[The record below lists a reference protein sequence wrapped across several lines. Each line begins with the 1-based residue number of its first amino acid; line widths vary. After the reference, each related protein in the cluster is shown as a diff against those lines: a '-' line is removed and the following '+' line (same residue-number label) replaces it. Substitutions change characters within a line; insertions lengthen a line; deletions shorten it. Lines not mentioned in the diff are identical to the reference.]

1 MGCNIVTGI
10 ALSPSVSPKGTCLV
24 ASPGKRVLF
33 SPTTPAGTDR
43 SEPITITPGN
53 AILIDAYNMKVDLHI
68 YIDRVVVTSECITQG
83 NACADDMKSA
93 GQASPVIVFRERLT
107 VGNNPD
113 NWTLCKYSDSEKV
126 SRCQLLLAIPGTYQL
141 ELESPDEQLGDLE
154 VEYQMFKLSDLG
166 MLPKN
171 YFGGID

>member
-1 MGCNIVTGI
+1 MGCNIVTGV
-10 ALSPSVSPKGTCLV
+10 ALSPAFSPKGTCLV
-24 ASPGKRVLF
+24 SSPGKRVLF

-53 AILIDAYNMKVDLHI
+53 AILIDAYNMATDLHI
-68 YIDRVVVTSECITQG
+68 YVIRVVVTSECITQG
-83 NACADDMKSA
+83 NACSDDMKSA
-93 GQASPVIVFRERLT
+93 GRTAPVVVYRERLT
-107 VGNNPD
+107 IGNDPD
-113 NWTLCKYSDSEKV
+113 KWTLCKYSDNTKV

-154 VEYQMFKLSDLG
+154 VEAQAFKLSDLG